1 MCMPILAYFS
11 VMGTTLLL
19 LLNLSGYALP
29 DVGPPIK
36 TSQLVGLPL
45 IEPRPDTEPSSMST
59 FNFGARVAQ
68 ESVDTKLLD
77 TIYAKATSTLKP
89 QNVHLAKQRQPTNKS
104 HLNATH
110 ERRVATVYSHDVM
123 MAAH

>member
-1 MCMPILAYFS
+1 MRMPIVAYFT

-36 TSQLVGLPL
+36 TSQLVGLPK
-45 IEPRPDTEPSSMST
+45 IEPRPDTGPSLTST
-59 FNFGARVAQ
+59 FNFGARVAK
-68 ESVDTKLLD
+68 ESVETKLPD
-77 TIYAKATSTLKP
+77 TIYAKATNTLKP
-89 QNVHLAKQRQPTNKS
+89 QNAHLSKQRQSTNKS
-104 HLNATH
+104 NLNGAR
-110 ERRVATVYSHDVM
+110 ERRVATAYSHDVM

>member
-1 MCMPILAYFS
+1 MRMPIVAYFT

-36 TSQLVGLPL
+36 TSQLVGLPK
-45 IEPRPDTEPSSMST
+45 IEPRPDTGPPLMSG

-68 ESVDTKLLD
+68 EGSDTKLPD
-77 TIYAKATSTLKP
+77 TDWIASRCPLLAKSGH
-89 QNVHLAKQRQPTNKS
+89 HLASLGR
-104 HLNATH
+104 AG
-110 ERRVATVYSHDVM
+110 A
-123 MAAH
+123 

>member
-1 MCMPILAYFS
+1 MRMPILAYFT

-36 TSQLVGLPL
+36 TSQLVGLPK
-45 IEPRPDTEPSSMST
+45 IEPRPDTGPPLMSG

-68 ESVDTKLLD
+68 EGSDTKLPD
-77 TIYAKATSTLKP
+77 TIYAKALKP
-89 QNVHLAKQRQPTNKS
+89 QNMHLAKQRQPINKS
-104 HLNATH
+104 HLNAPP
-110 ERRVATVYSHDVM
+110 ERRIATVYSHDVM